1 MGVAEVFRR
10 SGERRG
16 FKWVVKLRG
25 LDKVKEEVMAI
36 AREVKPKLPKPPDL
50 TPRFIKSR
58 IVKVPYPTGWVT
70 ADELIKLADVAERYG
85 FGYVLLFNNQSVY
98 IPIREGGVNKIEEL
112 NNYEIRDPGPI
123 YPEAR

>member
-1 MGVAEVFRR
+1 M
-10 SGERRG
+10 
-16 FKWVVKLRG
+16 
-25 LDKVKEEVMAI
+25 
-36 AREVKPKLPKPPDL
+36 

-98 IPIREGGVNKIEEL
+98 IPIREGGS
-112 NNYEIRDPGPI
+112 IRL
-123 YPEAR
+123 RN